1 MAFSP
6 LFTVSQGAATPAD
19 VSFQDVST
27 GTDAAITQR
36 RIYITDSDGNPVVPS
51 GTTTAYIQWALGTNP
66 ITVSDLLP
74 NDLGVY
80 INIQWLNVANVVL
93 YEADNNY
100 CLDQFNRQFFYYLI
114 QQLALAPATL
124 QDTNYASN
132 LELYWVYIIGAEN
145 SVEIGDDIAACQN
158 LLNMATNMMNQQN
171 LYF

>member
-1 MAFSP
+1 MAFVP

-27 GTDAAITQR
+27 GTDAAITQL
-36 RIYITDSDGNPVVPS
+36 RIYITDSEGNEIVPP
-51 GTTTAYIQWALGTNP
+51 GTSTSYIAWALATNP
-66 ITVSDLLP
+66 RTVSDLLS

-80 INIQWLNVANVVL
+80 IVVQWLNVSNTVL
-93 YEADNNY
+93 YEASNNY

-114 QQLALAPATL
+114 QQLALKPATL

-158 LLNMATNMMNQQN
+158 LLNMATNLMNNQTM
-171 LYF
+171 YF